1 MFKRTY
7 ATLALW
13 FFTIVILYFGGIQ
26 AGIWLL
32 AVVVFF
38 TQWEFYLLLE
48 KMGYRPYCKFGLG
61 LGIFFILATYY
72 LSAQENQSVSSFGNE
87 LLAIAVTMMS
97 LLIITKKGFTEKMR
111 SLIPSLFGILYIPFL
126 LHFLVCLALLFDPAN
141 FLPNTGLLMVL
152 WVVIVAKFTDVGGLI
167 VGKKWGKTQMA
178 PQISPRKTWE
188 GTIGGIVLSA
198 TVGTIFV
205 AFFRSQ
211 MPENF
216 SITKSFFYAIPLASL
231 AIVSDLVESA
241 MKRRAK
247 VKDSGTSIPGI
258 GGWFDLTDSIIL
270 TAPIAYLIIKYTI
283 LKV

>member
-7 ATLALW
+7 STLALW
-13 FFTIVILYFGGIQ
+13 FFTVIILYFGGIQ

-48 KMGYRPYCKFGLG
+48 NMGYQPYRKFGLG
-61 LGIFFILATYY
+61 LGIFFTLGTYY
-72 LSAQENQSVSSFGNE
+72 LSAQGNLSVSSFGNE
-87 LLAIAVTMMS
+87 LLAVAVTMMS

-141 FLPNTGLLMVL
+141 FLPNTGLFMVL

-178 PQISPRKTWE
+178 PQISPGKTWE
-188 GTIGGIVLSA
+188 GTMGGIVLSA
-198 TVGTIFV
+198 TVGSIFV
-205 AFFRSQ
+205 AFFASQ

-258 GGWFDLTDSIIL
+258 GGLFDLTDSIIL
-270 TAPIAYLIIKYTI
+270 TAPIAYLMIKYTI
-283 LKV
+283 FKV